1 MIPPH
6 FVKMVSMEGNREAA
20 GWGSPG
26 GARAGVIGGVVLAL
40 LACALPVACIWV
52 FRHFLH
58 EGPVLVEMIR
68 LHTAH
73 CPFSMVARKPSG
85 RGGRPPSVCL
95 VRWAVKLSMHF
106 QPLELDFE

>member
-1 MIPPH
+1 MI
-6 FVKMVSMEGNREAA
+6 
-20 GWGSPG
+20 WG
-26 GARAGVIGGVVLAL
+26 IVLAL
-40 LACALPVACIWV
+40 LACALPVACMWV
-52 FRHFLH
+52 FRHFLQ
-58 EGPVLVEMIR
+58 EGPVRVEMIR

-106 QPLELDFE
+106 HPLELDFEWCVQDWTGHINLAGRGLAGPEDEAAPVGDM